1 MLPCRVA
8 IFFFS
13 SFGTC
18 RTKATSHRPSLVVLK
33 WRPSPKSSRSRVVHG
48 PFFLVLETETI
59 CHTLKIN
66 VRNNIPWVAVKKKT
80 LLATLPSSQ
89 WKFSRWQTTCLPAE
103 DDEST
108 CGTNFSSFVSSSIF
122 SLNFGGIN
130 YFIKTLVCFSDYKNG
145 WRHDPKRRLTTLY
158 NKSING
164 LTSFYVCPRLT
175 MQIHRRLNDSHDFLS
190 APLFLC
196 ESIIIVK
203 SVVCLMEGKC
213 LMMSTT
219 ASCHEFLESV
229 KRNECHDYLFFSG

>member
-1 MLPCRVA
+1 MPSRVA
-8 IFFFS
+8 FFM
-13 SFGTC
+13 
-18 RTKATSHRPSLVVLK
+18 
-33 WRPSPKSSRSRVVHG
+33 
-48 PFFLVLETETI
+48 
-59 CHTLKIN
+59 
-66 VRNNIPWVAVKKKT
+66 
-80 LLATLPSSQ
+80 
-89 WKFSRWQTTCLPAE
+89 
-103 DDEST
+103 
-108 CGTNFSSFVSSSIF
+108 
-122 SLNFGGIN
+122 
-130 YFIKTLVCFSDYKNG
+130 CFSDYKNG

-229 KRNECHDYLFFSG
+229 KRNECHDYLFFFWLTFCRVLYTFLFKTLCRKEGISYSFACVFQVLFPRKLTIFLFSFYLFCSQLDHNGWGASAKIEQWRVWSAPVILHYSIERYTSLCNSFY